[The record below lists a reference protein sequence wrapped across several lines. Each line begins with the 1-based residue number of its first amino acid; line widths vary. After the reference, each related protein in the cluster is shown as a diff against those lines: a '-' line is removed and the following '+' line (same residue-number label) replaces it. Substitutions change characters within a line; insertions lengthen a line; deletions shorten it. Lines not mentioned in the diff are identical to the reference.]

1 MKRILNFLRE
11 FFRRPSE
18 AELIADGI
26 VPTGRR
32 YDRELVE
39 KVQNAFHGGFPQNP
53 NCIWPGISGQAS
65 AVFPG
70 P

>member
-32 YDRELVE
+32 YDRGIIDRMQRE
-39 KVQNAFHGGFPQNP
+39 AMGGAQ
-53 NCIWPGISGQAS
+53 
-65 AVFPG
+65 
-70 P
+70 